1 MHAMSCS
8 HTTKETIRMKRRTK
22 EPPAKEPAEALDEL
36 IEETRRLHAS
46 LARCRTIIDRLA
58 SGHAQ

>member
-1 MHAMSCS
+1 
-8 HTTKETIRMKRRTK
+8 MKRRTK